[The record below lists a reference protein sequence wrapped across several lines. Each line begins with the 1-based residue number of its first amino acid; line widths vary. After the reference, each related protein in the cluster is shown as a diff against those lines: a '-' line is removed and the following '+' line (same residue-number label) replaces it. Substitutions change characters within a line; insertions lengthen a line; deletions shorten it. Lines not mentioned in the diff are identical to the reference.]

1 MGCSGWFR
9 RRPQQRAARALYA
22 PTRAMGQSARPAATV
37 LEPAADDE
45 GDMMLTSPPRAP
57 GHAGPADAGLQEP
70 ELLRRMVE
78 IIVREA
84 DPQAIVLF
92 GSRARGDA
100 RADSHVDVL
109 VIERE
114 PFGPARSRIKE
125 AARLYRALGDLPAS
139 KDLLVYSRDEV
150 EARRSTPNH
159 IVARAFREGLVVYGD
174 A

>member
-1 MGCSGWFR
+1 MN
-9 RRPQQRAARALYA
+9 AVDLEE
-22 PTRAMGQSARPAATV
+22 TV
-37 LEPAADDE
+37 A
-45 GDMMLTSPPRAP
+45 
-57 GHAGPADAGLQEP
+57 QEP

-84 DPQAIVLF
+84 DPQAIILF

-100 RADSHVDVL
+100 RPDSDIDLL

-114 PFGPARSRIKE
+114 PFGPGRSRIKE

-139 KDLLVYSRDEV
+139 KDLLLYSRDEV
-150 EARRSTPNH
+150 ADRRSTPSH
-159 IVARAFREGLVVYGD
+159 VVARACREGRVLYGD

>member
-1 MGCSGWFR
+1 MN
-9 RRPQQRAARALYA
+9 AVDLEE
-22 PTRAMGQSARPAATV
+22 TV
-37 LEPAADDE
+37 A
-45 GDMMLTSPPRAP
+45 
-57 GHAGPADAGLQEP
+57 QEP

-84 DPQAIVLF
+84 DPQAIILF

-100 RADSHVDVL
+100 RPDSDIDLL

-114 PFGPARSRIKE
+114 PFGPGRSRIKE
-125 AARLYRALGDLPAS
+125 AARLYRALGDLPAP

-150 EARRSTPNH
+150 AVRRSAPSH
-159 IVARAFREGLVVYGD
+159 VVARACREGRVLYGD